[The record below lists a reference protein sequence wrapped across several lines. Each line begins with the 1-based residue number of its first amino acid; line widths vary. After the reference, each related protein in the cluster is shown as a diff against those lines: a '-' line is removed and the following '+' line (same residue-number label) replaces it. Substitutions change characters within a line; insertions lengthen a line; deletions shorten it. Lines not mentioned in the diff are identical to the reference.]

1 MLNLRNR
8 DNGDG
13 RRVEVKDV
21 LDSNLDAYRRVFNL
35 EKDWVSTFQE
45 SIKPDEQA
53 NKQTIETSQKES
65 EKVSE
70 ILTEKIN
77 LLTQYN
83 TKFEIKS
90 TKYDYIYQVKTLN
103 DIINNQ
109 DFIRFYNDI
118 IRTYINPENSQQ
130 TKEEIKNNIVSLSP
144 LINNIVFQFE
154 ILINSSALS
163 YRTKE
168 EDFSILTGGELDGF
182 DANFRKEYLLQY
194 QFISSYLN
202 NILKSYSI
210 YLFVQKSL
218 FRNQLNI
225 IQVNDV
231 NNEYSSVIGE
241 LSSDANTEE
250 ILDEINKDDIA
261 NISQKDAL
269 EKRQQLIREDQGLP
283 LSPEQISK
291 LRNTMFGLPD
301 RRAPFTAEEL
311 AEIDRSLREMAFFS
325 EERQKEIEDRTTQA
339 ENRVAIGLPPVDVE
353 PEIPAPY
360 YGEYDKTDIQ
370 SNINKIVSDYRQQ
383 IISRLKET
391 QNDVNLLTP
400 APLRDSIKA
409 FRNNKYKI
417 YSDFYESLYDKKPE
431 TENSI
436 VERRAFPLRDYNI
449 ITNNATMKNSNAKIR
464 ALKINLGNLVNYYLS
479 LINTET
485 DNILR
490 TQYMPEP
497 IIGQGK
503 PRFSAFFNPLYYN
516 DENNDDYLIR

>member
-13 RRVEVKDV
+13 RREEVKEV

-45 SIKPDEQA
+45 SIKPREQVDRE
-53 NKQTIETSQKES
+53 TIETSQKQS

-83 TKFEIKS
+83 TAFDVR
-90 TKYDYIYQVKTLN
+90 TKKYEFIYQIKTLN
-103 DIINNQ
+103 EILNNQ
-109 DFIRFYNDI
+109 VFIRFYNEL
-118 IRTYINPENSQQ
+118 IRTYINPEYSLQS
-130 TKEEIKNNIVSLSP
+130 KEEIKNIIISLSP
-144 LINNIVFQFE
+144 LINNIVYQFDA
-154 ILINSSALS
+154 LIDNSVLS
-163 YRTKE
+163 YRFYDIDFIFLTTE
-168 EDFSILTGGELDGF
+168 EVEDLDSPE
-182 DANFRKEYLLQY
+182 DRVKYKLQE
-194 QFISSYLN
+194 QFVKVYLN
-202 NILKSYSI
+202 DILKSYSI

-218 FRNQLNI
+218 FRNEFKI
-225 IQVNDV
+225 IDVNDV
-231 NNEYSSVIGE
+231 NNEYSNIIGK
-241 LSSDANTEE
+241 LSSVASTKQ
-250 ILDEINKDDIA
+250 ILDEVNKDDIA
-261 NISQKDAL
+261 NNSQKEAL
-269 EKRQQLIREDQGLP
+269 ERREQLIREDQGLP

-370 SNINKIVSDYRQQ
+370 SNINKIVSDYRQS
-383 IISRLKET
+383 IISGLKEI

-400 APLRDSIKA
+400 ANLRASIRN
-409 FRNNKYKI
+409 FRNNKYQI
-417 YSDFYESLYDKKPE
+417 YSDFYELLYNKKPE
-431 TENSI
+431 SQNSI
-436 VERRAFPLRDYNI
+436 LNKYANPLRDAN
-449 ITNNATMKNSNAKIR
+449 
-464 ALKINLGNLVNYYLS
+464 INLADFKSSQVKMRTLKRNLGYLVDFYLS

-516 DENNDDYLIR
+516 DENNDDYLIH